1 MAKRRLIWF
10 CGMET
15 VAADPSVLARLRDT
29 IGLTTI
35 MPESPVCHTSGFRAG
50 EALAAASPFA
60 DWHSRTDVWE
70 RGKEGIYPPVAGIV
84 GGFDDAPLL
93 RVIGACKEAGIEVW
107 GHIGL
112 WSYGGDVYP
121 EYAMRDI
128 DGRPLDMRYKQWGIG
143 LCPSKREINDW
154 TRDGLVE
161 AVRRYDLDGFCVDH
175 ARYPAPAN
183 LHSLLACGCD
193 SCRGEAGRLGYDF
206 AGMRQGLKGLLGR
219 IQSLRRE
226 EVVALAQGEAGF
238 AAAFDFLG
246 HGEAVRQWLD
256 FRAQVMAEQMAGFR
270 AAVRAAAGEDMVFG
284 SDVFP
289 PSIALL
295 GGHDYGRWAGGAD
308 YLTGGSSFGGVVGWA
323 TTVSSLAGEWA
334 PALCAAVE
342 GLEEAEALGWIY
354 RLFDYDSLGLPLS
367 LDELQNDALPLE
379 EIFARE
385 VHKLK
390 AQVGEGLPLY
400 PPVSAQGDP
409 ERVRRLCLAVADAG
423 CDGAMLGLD
432 PTKVEN
438 LEAVRRGLTP

>member
-15 VAADPSVLARLRDT
+15 VAADTSVLARLRDT

-60 DWHSRTDVWE
+60 DWQSRTDVWE
-70 RGKEGIYPPVAGIV
+70 RGKEGVYPPVAGIV

-93 RVIGACKEAGIEVW
+93 KVIDACKEAGIEVW

-128 DGRPLDMRYKQWGIG
+128 DGRPLDLRYKQWGIG
-143 LCPSKREINDW
+143 LCPSNQEINDW

-161 AVRRYDLDGFCVDH
+161 AARRYDLDGFCVDH

-206 AGMRQGLKGLLGR
+206 AGMRRGLKELLGR

-226 EVVALAQGEAGF
+226 DVVALAQGEDGF

-246 HGEAVRQWLD
+246 HGQEARQWLD
-256 FRAQVMAEQMAGFR
+256 FRARVMAGQMAGFR
-270 AAVRAAAGEDMVFG
+270 AAVQAAAGEDTVFG

-295 GGHDYGRWAGGAD
+295 GGHDYAQWAAGAD

-342 GLEEAEALGWIY
+342 GLGEAEALGWVY
-354 RLFDYDSLGLPLS
+354 RLFGYDRLGLPLS
-367 LDELQNDALPLE
+367 LDGLRNDALPLE
-379 EIFARE
+379 EIFAHE

-390 AQVGEGLPLY
+390 AQVGDSLPLY
-400 PPVSAQGDP
+400 PPVSAHGDP
-409 ERVRRLCLAVADAG
+409 ERVRRLCRAVADAG

-432 PTKVEN
+432 PGKAEN
-438 LEAVRRGLTP
+438 LEAVRRALSP